1 MSTNIEG
8 TALSN
13 DELLALTELVV
24 LVALVDGHF
33 SVKEYSA
40 LVERLC
46 ALEPELTAD
55 QVNLR
60 IDRVDVPQ
68 RTSPEFR
75 QTRLDAL
82 ALSLGRPDAKKRAL
96 EVAIHIAEAHE
107 GMGRRETAFLVRA
120 AETLGFS
127 SSEALALL
135 KA

>member
-1 MSTNIEG
+1 MSTHPEG
-8 TALSN
+8 AALSE

-24 LVALVDGHF
+24 LVALVDGQF

-46 ALEPELTAD
+46 ALEPALTAD
-55 QVNLR
+55 QVNLL

-68 RTSPEFR
+68 RASPEFR

-82 ALSLGRPDAKKRAL
+82 ARVLERPAARTRAL
-96 EVAIHIAEAHE
+96 EVAIHIASAHE
-107 GMGRRETAFLVRA
+107 GIGRRETAFLVRA

-127 SSEALALL
+127 STEALALL
-135 KA
+135 KN